1 MTNET
6 SKCVCHINY
15 RFAPPASRMNQH
27 IADDRVRGC
36 IEDGR
41 GHEEDGRAGDPEQV
55 VGPGDG
61 ESAGKRRGAY
71 TEGLNCNNRP
81 VYCVPP

>member
-1 MTNET
+1 MTKQT
-6 SKCVCHINY
+6 YKYVKAITDLHLLRRGWIS
-15 RFAPPASRMNQH
+15 

-61 ESAGKRRGAY
+61 EPDWKRRGEY
-71 TEGLNCNNRP
+71 TICIQLQ
-81 VYCVPP
+81 